1 MDFWTLGKL
10 EFEKPDMDTFHGLAL
25 AYEAGECGGTLP
37 TVFNAANELAV
48 SQFLNREIKYLEITE
63 IIEDC
68 MKAHKKLR
76 IRLWNRFWRQSRKR
90 MTESD
95 SRR

>member
-1 MDFWTLGKL
+1 MGWTTSNGI
-10 EFEKPDMDTFHGLAL
+10 
-25 AYEAGECGGTLP
+25 
-37 TVFNAANELAV
+37 NAANELAV

-68 MKAHKKLR
+68 MKAHKRIANPTVEQILDTEQETYDR
-76 IRLWNRFWRQSRKR
+76 IR
-90 MTESD
+90 